1 MTSASNVFI
10 GVDGGGTKT
19 ITVAVDAN
27 GKELARHTASTSNP
41 AVIGFDKC
49 VEVLTTSVRAVTA
62 ESGAQLPLASGW
74 LGLSGFDRPGDR
86 ERIAPGLREFVK
98 NPYLSNDGEL
108 VLAELQDRIGVAVIS
123 GTGSIAI
130 GRNAA
135 GERARAGGWGHIFG
149 DEGSGWALGT
159 EALRAI
165 SEQIDGRGKET
176 MLTTLVMNAW
186 ELDDPTEIVT
196 RAYARETEKR
206 DIAKLS
212 SLTIRASWEGDEVAN
227 QIIAEQSEKLA
238 GQVIAVANRLGFTE
252 EIPLAMSGGLLLHVL
267 SYRTALREAI
277 ERHRR
282 LSTFALVL
290 DPALSAAKA
299 IALEATGKGR
309 S

>member
-1 MTSASNVFI
+1 MTSASEVFI

-19 ITVAVDAN
+19 IVVAVDTN

-41 AVIGFDKC
+41 AVIGFENC
-49 VEVLTTSVRAVTA
+49 VEVLSTSIRAVATK
-62 ESGAQLPLASGW
+62 SGANLPLAGGW

-86 ERIAPGLREFVK
+86 ERIAPGLRDFVL

-108 VLAELQDRIGVAVIS
+108 VLAELPDRIGVAVIS

-149 DEGSGWALGT
+149 DEGSGWALGK
-159 EALRAI
+159 ESLRAI

-176 MLTTLVMNAW
+176 TLTSLVMAAW
-186 ELDDPTEIVT
+186 ELDDPTQIVT
-196 RAYARETEKR
+196 CAYAPETEKR

-212 SLTIRASWEGDEVAN
+212 SLTIRAAWYGDEVAN
-227 QIIAEQSEKLA
+227 QIIESETEKLA
-238 GQVIAVANRLGFTE
+238 GQVIAVANRLGFKD

-267 SYRTALREAI
+267 SYRTALCEAI
-277 ERHRR
+277 ERHRN

-290 DPALSAAKA
+290 DPALSAAQA
-299 IALEATGKGR
+299 IALEASGKG
-309 S
+309 SS